1 MKIKIEIFG
10 DGGFSFMKGVELPI
24 IVEGRP
30 YRLDDYLVETQEL
43 QKAGVPIKGYSP
55 DYKWCFLSKEAR
67 AMTE

>member
-1 MKIKIEIFG
+1 MKIKIEIFD

-30 YRLDDYLVETQEL
+30 HRLDYVVETQEL

-55 DYKWCFLSKEAR
+55 EYKWCFLSNEAR

>member
-10 DGGFSFMKGVELPI
+10 NGGFSFMKGVELPI
-24 IVEGRP
+24 IVEGLP
-30 YRLDDYLVETQEL
+30 YRLNDYLVETQEL
-43 QKAGVPIKGYSP
+43 RKAGVPIKGYSP